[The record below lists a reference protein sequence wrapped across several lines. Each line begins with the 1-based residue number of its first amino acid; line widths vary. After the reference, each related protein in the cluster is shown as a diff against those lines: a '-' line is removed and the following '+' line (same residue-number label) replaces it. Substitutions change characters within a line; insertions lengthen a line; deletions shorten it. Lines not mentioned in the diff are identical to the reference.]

1 MCSTASGTGVRLV
14 RKGRATSNSTE
25 PRIRLLGGF
34 SVAVGDNVVADR
46 AWRLRKAKALVKIL
60 ALAPDRRVHRERLAE
75 LLWPDRDADAAAN
88 NLNQALYATR
98 RALDAAGA
106 DGAAAVVLI
115 DGAVVLKAQVD
126 VDVFEAAAARARADR
141 DPAAYERAL
150 ALHGGA
156 LLPEDRYEPW
166 ADARRAALAELHTAL
181 CLELAELHGDVPAA
195 VAALQRALVA
205 DPLAEPAHRALMRL
219 YARTGRRQQAL
230 AQYQLLRQGLTAEL
244 AAEPD
249 PATRALYQQL
259 LAPTRAAAGSG
270 NLPRQLTSFVG
281 RDRERADVARLLRR
295 ARLVTLT
302 GPGGCG
308 KTRLALEA
316 AADALAQ
323 LPDGAWFV
331 ELGSL
336 SDPELVAQA
345 AALAVGVPIPASR
358 SALEALV
365 AHLATRE
372 ALIVLDNCEHLID
385 TCARLAEEVLRA
397 GRGMRVLATSREP
410 LRCADEVAWRV
421 PSLAEAER
429 LFCDRAA
436 AARPGFDPAAG
447 AVEEI
452 CRRLDGMPLAI
463 ELAAARA
470 AALSLDQIAAH
481 LGESLDVLGAGRRT
495 ALTRQQTLR
504 ATIDWSHD
512 LLTAEERV
520 LHRRLAVFAGG
531 FTLEAA
537 EEVCA
542 DDAIARRRVV
552 DLLARLVEKSLVVAE
567 GERFRLLD
575 TVRQYAAERLE
586 AAAERETVAL
596 RHLNWCL
603 ALAEEHDPL
612 SAGPR
617 RALHLLEREHDN
629 LRAGLAWAL
638 RRDPQVALR
647 LATRLWRFWLDRG
660 YFAEGNRWLQTTL
673 AAAPEQ
679 TPVRVEAL
687 LAGAGLSLRLGDA
700 RGFLRHVSDAVSA
713 YRLLGDE
720 RATAAALY
728 QHAMFAQYVHRADAE
743 ALFAEAL
750 ALARRLEDDRLLA
763 VATHASATLPWYRG
777 DNAAA
782 RARVLEALALLDAVP
797 DDDMPFFDGVTFGV
811 CLLDEGPQRRPRLFW
826 EETIFLFH
834 RFARAQAI
842 AYALNNLAWVARAD
856 GDLEQAQAT
865 LDDALARFRCLEDRR
880 GEALTLAHMGNLSRS
895 LCEFEAARARLE
907 EALTIRSDLGDRRAI
922 LSTRV
927 GLGLL
932 GMAAGDAHAGR
943 ALLSAALAYAEAVDD
958 LPAIACV
965 QTNWA
970 IGEERLGELEQAAR
984 LYEDGCA
991 LLRTQ
996 GLQRPEAWG
1005 RLALHDA
1012 CVALGDEPRA
1022 QRALQRARAL
1032 FVAVGDARGVPYT
1045 DAKPALSAV
1054 KDPGA

>member
-1 MCSTASGTGVRLV
+1 
-14 RKGRATSNSTE
+14 
-25 PRIRLLGGF
+25 LGGF

-46 AWRLRKAKALVKIL
+46 AWRLRKAKALIKIL

-75 LLWPDRDADAAAN
+75 LLWPDSDADAAAN
-88 NLNQALYATR
+88 NLNQALYTAR

-106 DGAAAVVLI
+106 DGAAAVALI

-126 VDVFEAAAARARADR
+126 VDAFEAAAARARADR

-150 ALHGGA
+150 GLHGGA
-156 LLPEDRYEPW
+156 LLPEDRYEQW
-166 ADARRAALAELHTAL
+166 ADARRAALTELHTAL
-181 CLELAELHGDVPAA
+181 CLELAKLHGDGPAA
-195 VAALQRALVA
+195 VVALQRALVA

-230 AQYQLLRQGLTAEL
+230 TQYQLLRQGLNAEL

-249 PATRALYQQL
+249 LATRELYQQL
-259 LAPTRAAAGSG
+259 LAPTPATAAAQGGG

-281 RDRERADVARLLRR
+281 RERERADIAHLLGR

-308 KTRLALEA
+308 KTRLALEV

-331 ELGSL
+331 DLASL
-336 SDPELVAQA
+336 SDPALVAQA

-372 ALIVLDNCEHLID
+372 VLIVLDNCEHLIEA
-385 TCARLAEEVLRA
+385 CACLVEEVLRA
-397 GRGMRVLATSREP
+397 GPRVRVLATSREP

-429 LFCDRAA
+429 LFCERAA
-436 AARPGFDPAAG
+436 AARPGFDAAAGAAG
-447 AVEEI
+447 AVQEI

-470 AALSLDQIAAH
+470 AALSADQIAAR
-481 LGESLDVLGAGRRT
+481 LGDSLDVLDAGRRT

-512 LLTAEERV
+512 LLTGEERV
-520 LHRRLAVFAGG
+520 LFRRLAVFAGG

-542 DDAIARRRVV
+542 DGAIARRRVV

-586 AAAERETVAL
+586 AAERDTVGL
-596 RHLNWCL
+596 RHLDWCF

-617 RALHLLEREHDN
+617 RSLKVLESEHDN

-638 RRDPQVALR
+638 SRDPQAALR

-660 YFAEGNRWLQTTL
+660 FFAEGNRWLQTTL

-679 TPVRVEAL
+679 TPPRVEAL
-687 LAGAGLSLRLGDA
+687 LAGAGLSLRLGDPD
-700 RGFLRHVSDAVSA
+700 GFLHHVGDAVSA

-728 QHAMFAQYVHRADAE
+728 QHAMLAQFVHRADAE

-782 RARVLEALALLDAVP
+782 RARVLEALALLDAAP
-797 DDDMPFFDGVTFGV
+797 DDDTPFFDGVTFGM
-811 CLLDEGPQRRPRLFW
+811 CLLDEGPHRRPRMFW
-826 EETIFLFH
+826 EETVFLFH
-834 RFARAQAI
+834 RFARAQAT

-865 LDDALARFRCLEDRR
+865 LDDAIARFRRLEDRR
-880 GEALTLAHMGNLSRS
+880 GEALTLAHMGSLSRS
-895 LCEFEAARARLE
+895 LGDYEAARARLE
-907 EALTIRSDLGDRRAI
+907 EALTIRSDLGDRRAM
-922 LSTRV
+922 LSTRI

-932 GMAAGDAHAGR
+932 AMTAGDAPAGR
-943 ALLSAALAYAEAVDD
+943 ALLSATLAHLEAVDD
-958 LPAIACV
+958 LPAMAGA

-970 IGEERLGELEQAAR
+970 IGEERLGELQQAAR

-991 LLRTQ
+991 LL
-996 GLQRPEAWG
+996 GLQRLQRFEAWG
-1005 RLALHDA
+1005 RLALHDVCIA
-1012 CVALGDEPRA
+1012 RGDEPRA
-1022 QRALQRARAL
+1022 QTALQRARAL

-1045 DAKPALSAV
+1045 DAKPTLSRV
-1054 KDPGA
+1054 KQPGA